1 MPGKGYSTV
10 GMKPVITSRLQE
22 ATDKSYPGMFL
33 PSTLIIIMNEV
44 KKGYY
49 SVESHKIKLDLSGRY
64 NTITIR
70 SDVKEWF
77 VENHEKL
84 GKEYEE
90 RYNVKCFTKFVSYF
104 IINMLE
110 SKSNAQNHS
119 ISLKESDF
127 NWLQEEYKKQKN
139 NLQGVSSFERF
150 ADIYINDLLGKIK
163 AAKEILTL

>member
-1 MPGKGYSTV
+1 MPGKGYSTF
-10 GMKPVITSRLQE
+10 GMKPAITTRLQE

-33 PSTLIIIMNEV
+33 PSTLIIIMNEI
-44 KKGYY
+44 KRGYY

-70 SDVKEWF
+70 SDVKEWL

-84 GKEYEE
+84 GNEYEE

-110 SKSNAQNHS
+110 SKSDAQNHS

-127 NWLQEEYKKQKN
+127 NWLQVEYKKQKN
-139 NLQGVSSFERF
+139 NLNGVSSFERF
-150 ADIYINDLLGKIK
+150 ADIYINDLFVKIK
-163 AAKEILTL
+163 TAKEILTL